1 MESLDQLIN
10 ATGAANLTL
19 GHVVM
24 VGVCLTLIY
33 LAIKRDFEPL
43 LLIPIGF
50 EGHL

>member
-1 MESLDQLIN
+1 VESLDQLIN

-33 LAIKRDFEPL
+33 LAIKRGFEP
-43 LLIPIGF
+43 
-50 EGHL
+50 